1 MDRRKNRKKQ
11 VRAVLP
17 VLLAAG
23 LMTAGLTAFGE
34 DYYEIGA
41 EDGASDLNQAPTDG
55 GSLFEDPGDTVSAG
69 DGISEDTL
77 QDAIASG
84 NQDALDRIADGVT
97 SDEEASLQ
105 SEINETQ
112 EESGLGETIGVLEDA
127 DADRIAQTLQDLSAY
142 DSLTGSDD
150 ELRAGDY
157 IASRMKEY
165 GYTVEPQSF
174 HEGFVDATGSDEQ
187 GLNIIAERGA
197 DSQTNRKNDIFL
209 AVTHYDTRREKR
221 EGDPFSEDRTGAAVL
236 LEAAR
241 ILSPEVTD
249 TDICFVFL
257 SGEEDGLYGSENFL
271 KSLDDDMK
279 PRISGVLDVERI
291 GYSPETF
298 CVIRTEDGRE
308 NWVGDLVREEGLYY
322 DSLPNETEGGETGQ
336 PGTEAVTAAA
346 GENGG
351 SGAVVPLL
359 AEANL
364 QSQGQSGQDQ
374 SGTEETDEAWPG
386 TGMETET
393 ETEAEAPSPWN
404 YVSDRRYTQ
413 STYAEAGIP
422 AVSLTQYFGDREET
436 AALNS
441 RRDEKDQ
448 EETYAPGVTGQG
460 TGAEDQPETGAAAES
475 EPETVLPAEDQPET
489 GAASESAEED
499 GTLRPDADLLAKA
512 ADITAEVIASVM
524 DPA

>member
-249 TDICFVFL
+249 TDICFVFQ
-257 SGEEDGLYGSENFL
+257 
-271 KSLDDDMK
+271 
-279 PRISGVLDVERI
+279 I
-291 GYSPETF
+291 GRAH
-298 CVIRTEDGRE
+298 V
-308 NWVGDLVREEGLYY
+308 
-322 DSLPNETEGGETGQ
+322 
-336 PGTEAVTAAA
+336 
-346 GENGG
+346 
-351 SGAVVPLL
+351 
-359 AEANL
+359 
-364 QSQGQSGQDQ
+364 
-374 SGTEETDEAWPG
+374 
-386 TGMETET
+386 
-393 ETEAEAPSPWN
+393 
-404 YVSDRRYTQ
+404 
-413 STYAEAGIP
+413 
-422 AVSLTQYFGDREET
+422 
-436 AALNS
+436 
-441 RRDEKDQ
+441 
-448 EETYAPGVTGQG
+448 
-460 TGAEDQPETGAAAES
+460 
-475 EPETVLPAEDQPET
+475 
-489 GAASESAEED
+489 
-499 GTLRPDADLLAKA
+499 
-512 ADITAEVIASVM
+512 
-524 DPA
+524 